1 MTSSGQSGA
10 AGPRGV
16 KRKADEPAQRSEKDS
31 KSSGPSSTKP
41 AAAGAPSK
49 PPPKGS
55 FAELMAKAREVQQK
69 APKVGVL
76 KHQPATQK
84 PKMSLAEKKK
94 RAMEAAAKE
103 KEAARGKK
111 NGTSATA
118 ESKPGSKP
126 SEGTVDKKVLE
137 YKGTA
142 RPAQSTYRGTANLPS
157 RRGSAPD
164 RRRPPRRDEYLATDE
179 EDEGD
184 YYYDDYDD
192 DYYSD
197 ASSVM
202 EAGIEDL
209 DREEELALKIAKQE
223 DEEDIRRE
231 MEAKRQKME
240 RRKKL
245 ATLAAKSK

>member
-1 MTSSGQSGA
+1 
-10 AGPRGV
+10 
-16 KRKADEPAQRSEKDS
+16 
-31 KSSGPSSTKP
+31 
-41 AAAGAPSK
+41 
-49 PPPKGS
+49 
-55 FAELMAKAREVQQK
+55 MAKAREVQQK

-76 KHQPATQK
+76 KHQPVAQK
-84 PKMSLAEKKK
+84 QKISLAEKKK
-94 RAMEAAAKE
+94 RAMEAAAKD

-111 NGTSATA
+111 SGTSATA
-118 ESKPGSKP
+118 ESKPGSK
-126 SEGTVDKKVLE
+126 SGEGTADKKVLG

-142 RPAQSTYRGTANLPS
+142 RPAQPTYRGTANLPS
-157 RRGSAPD
+157 RRGSVPD

-184 YYYDDYDD
+184 YYYDDYED

-240 RRKKL
+240 RKKKL
-245 ATLAAKSK
+245 AALAAKGK